1 MSLIGGS
8 GINTTVING
17 GSSGRLYIYLTAYV
31 NNAALP
37 EILFIFGTAG
47 TSVRFVVAP
56 DPVALVVAPDPAAF
70 VVPDGLR

>member
-8 GINTTVING
+8 GVNSVVING
-17 GSSGRLYIYLTAYV
+17 GSSGTLYIYLTAYV
-31 NNAALP
+31 NSTALP
-37 EILFIFGTAG
+37 EILFILGAAG

-56 DPVALVVAPDPAAF
+56 DPVGFVVAADPAPF